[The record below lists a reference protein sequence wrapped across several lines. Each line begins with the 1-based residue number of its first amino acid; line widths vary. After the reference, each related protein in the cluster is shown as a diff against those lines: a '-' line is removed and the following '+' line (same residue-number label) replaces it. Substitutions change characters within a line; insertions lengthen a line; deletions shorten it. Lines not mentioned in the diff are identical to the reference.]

1 MNTFIRKINYL
12 IILMNL
18 LFVSNCFLNPFV
30 QNFISPVEVEDNSS
44 LFALLALGGQ
54 SLVSPS
60 GTATTIISGKLTDL
74 SSNPLANATLSIFT
88 IISSQTKSLT
98 RIESSSSSSFT
109 DTNGNFSFAGTSGN
123 FRINVN
129 GSSGNSLGSFDLFV
143 NSTGDSASLTNSSGA
158 NFILSQLTANP
169 INTTT
174 TPTSFTVGGTIIGT
188 VWGSSLCSADTIE
201 LRNTSNSEV
210 ILVNSGNVNFAF
222 VTPLASGSAYNI
234 TINTAPSFYSC
245 SVTANGSGTIASSD
259 VTNVTIDCGISCP

>member
-1 MNTFIRKINYL
+1 
-12 IILMNL
+12 MNL

-30 QNFISPVEVEDNSS
+30 QNFISPAEVEEDSN
-44 LFALLALGGQ
+44 LLALLALGGQ
-54 SLVSPS
+54 SLATPS

-74 SSNPLANATLSIFT
+74 SSNPLADATLSIFT
-88 IISSQTKSLT
+88 IISSQTKALT
-98 RIESSSSSSFT
+98 RIESASSSST
-109 DTNGNFSFAGTSGN
+109 DTNGNFSFPSSSGN

-143 NSTGDSASLTNSSGA
+143 NSTGDSASSTNSSGA

-210 ILVNSGNVNFAF
+210 ILVNSGIVNFAF
-222 VTPLASGSAYNI
+222 VTPLASGSVYNI